1 MKLWTKNDELD
12 KIIEK
17 FTVGKDRYYDMFLAK
32 YDIIASIAH
41 AKMLQK
47 INLISSK
54 EMNLLV
60 KELNKIKKLIHEDK
74 FIIDEKFEDIHSK
87 IESYLTENLG
97 DLGKKIHTG
106 RSRNDQV
113 LVSLQLLFKDEIL
126 NIKLE
131 INKLFKSLIK
141 LSKKNKDYLL
151 PGYTHLQTA
160 MPSSFGLWF
169 SSYAE
174 SLIDDVLFLNT
185 AYKINDQN
193 PLGSAAGYGTSFE
206 IDREFTTKELGFKE
220 LKYNVLAS
228 QMNRGKIEKSLSIAL
243 SSIATTLSTF
253 CSDICFYMTQELN
266 FISFPNEMTTGSS
279 IMPHKKNPDVFELIR
294 AKCNSIKALPNEL
307 ILMSNNL
314 TSGYHR
320 DYQIFKGRIIDGILD
335 AIECIKVFNYSINK
349 IKVRKNIL
357 DDDKYKF
364 IFSVEN
370 LNELV
375 KNGKTFRDSYNQI
388 SKEIKNNAFKPNKT
402 IKHTLIGG
410 IHNLSLDQIE
420 LKMKENFKL

>member
-1 MKLWTKNDELD
+1 MKLWSKNDELD

-32 YDIIASIAH
+32 YDIVASIAH
-41 AKMLQK
+41 AKMLKK
-47 INLISSK
+47 INLISSAEK
-54 EMNLLV
+54 NLLV
-60 KELNKIKKLIHEDK
+60 KELNKINKLIHENK
-74 FIIDEKFEDIHSK
+74 FKIDEKFDDIHSK

-113 LVSLQLLFKDEIL
+113 LVSLQLLFKDEII
-126 NIKLE
+126 NIKSE

-193 PLGSAAGYGTSFE
+193 PLGSAAGYGSSFE

-243 SSIATTLSTF
+243 TSIATTLSTF

-307 ILMSNNL
+307 ILISNNL

-320 DYQIFKGRIIDGILD
+320 DYQIFKGRIIDAILD
-335 AIECIKVFNYSINK
+335 TIECIQVFNYSIKK

-388 SKEIKNNAFKPNKT
+388 SNEIKNSSFKPNKT

-420 LKMKENFKL
+420 LKMKKNFK

>member
-279 IMPHKKNPDVFELIR
+279 IMPHKKKSRCF
-294 AKCNSIKALPNEL
+294 
-307 ILMSNNL
+307 
-314 TSGYHR
+314 
-320 DYQIFKGRIIDGILD
+320 
-335 AIECIKVFNYSINK
+335 
-349 IKVRKNIL
+349 
-357 DDDKYKF
+357 
-364 IFSVEN
+364 
-370 LNELV
+370 
-375 KNGKTFRDSYNQI
+375 
-388 SKEIKNNAFKPNKT
+388 
-402 IKHTLIGG
+402 
-410 IHNLSLDQIE
+410 
-420 LKMKENFKL
+420 

>member
-1 MKLWTKNDELD
+1 MKLWSKNDELD

-32 YDIIASIAH
+32 YDIVASIAH
-41 AKMLQK
+41 AKMLKK
-47 INLISSK
+47 INLISSAEK
-54 EMNLLV
+54 NLLV
-60 KELNKIKKLIHEDK
+60 KELNKINKLIHENK
-74 FIIDEKFEDIHSK
+74 FKIDEKFEDIHSK

-113 LVSLQLLFKDEIL
+113 LVSLQLLFKDEII
-126 NIKLE
+126 NIKSE
-131 INKLFKSLIK
+131 IYKLFKSLIK

-193 PLGSAAGYGTSFE
+193 PLGSAAGYGSSFE

-307 ILMSNNL
+307 ILISNNL

-320 DYQIFKGRIIDGILD
+320 DYQIFKGRIIDAILD
-335 AIECIKVFNYSINK
+335 TIECIQVFNYSINK

-388 SKEIKNNAFKPNKT
+388 SNEIKNSSFKPNKT

-420 LKMKENFKL
+420 LKMKKNFK

>member
-1 MKLWTKNDELD
+1 MKLWSKNDELD

-32 YDIIASIAH
+32 YDIVASIAH
-41 AKMLQK
+41 AKMLKK
-47 INLISSK
+47 INLISSAEK
-54 EMNLLV
+54 NLLV
-60 KELNKIKKLIHEDK
+60 KELNKINKLIHEDK

-126 NIKLE
+126 NIKSK

-193 PLGSAAGYGTSFE
+193 PLGSAAGYGSSFE

-320 DYQIFKGRIIDGILD
+320 DYQIFKGKIIDAILD
-335 AIECIKVFNYSINK
+335 TIECIQVFNYSIKK

-388 SKEIKNNAFKPNKT
+388 SNEIKNSSFKPNKT

-420 LKMKENFKL
+420 LKMKKNFK

>member
-1 MKLWTKNDELD
+1 MKLWSKNDELD

-32 YDIIASIAH
+32 YDVIASIAH
-41 AKMLQK
+41 AKMLKK
-47 INLISSK
+47 INLISSAEK
-54 EMNLLV
+54 NLLV
-60 KELNKIKKLIHEDK
+60 NELKKINKLIHEDK

-126 NIKLE
+126 NIKSE

-193 PLGSAAGYGTSFE
+193 PLGSAAGYGSSFE

-307 ILMSNNL
+307 ILLSNNL

-320 DYQIFKGRIIDGILD
+320 DYQIFKGRIIDAILD
-335 AIECIKVFNYSINK
+335 TIECIQVFNYSINK
-349 IKVRKNIL
+349 IKVRNNIL

-388 SKEIKNNAFKPNKT
+388 SNEIKNSSFKPNKN

-420 LKMKENFKL
+420 LKMKKNFK

>member
-17 FTVGKDRYYDMFLAK
+17 FTIGKDRYYDMFLAK

-320 DYQIFKGRIIDGILD
+320 DYQIFKGRIIDAILD

>member
-1 MKLWTKNDELD
+1 MKLWSKNDELD

-17 FTVGKDRYYDMFLAK
+17 FTVGKDRFYDMFLAK
-32 YDIIASIAH
+32 YDVIASIAH
-41 AKMLQK
+41 AKMLKK
-47 INLISSK
+47 INLISSAEK
-54 EMNLLV
+54 NLLV
-60 KELNKIKKLIHEDK
+60 NELNKINKLIHEDK
-74 FIIDEKFEDIHSK
+74 FIIDKKFEDIHSK

-113 LVSLQLLFKDEIL
+113 LVSIQLLLKDEIL
-126 NIKLE
+126 NIKSE

-141 LSKKNKDYLL
+141 LSKKNKNYLL

-174 SLIDDVLFLNT
+174 SLIDDILFLNT

-193 PLGSAAGYGTSFE
+193 PLGSAAGYGSSFE
-206 IDREFTTKELGFKE
+206 IDREFTTKKLGFKE

-320 DYQIFKGRIIDGILD
+320 DYQIFKGRIIDAILD
-335 AIECIKVFNYSINK
+335 TIECIQVFNYSINK

-388 SKEIKNNAFKPNKT
+388 SNEIKNSSFKPNKT

-410 IHNLSLDQIE
+410 IHNLCLDQIE
-420 LKMKENFKL
+420 LKMKKNFE

>member
-1 MKLWTKNDELD
+1 MKLWSKNDELD

-32 YDIIASIAH
+32 YDVIASIAH
-41 AKMLQK
+41 AKMLKK
-47 INLISSK
+47 INLISSAEK
-54 EMNLLV
+54 NLLV
-60 KELNKIKKLIHEDK
+60 NELKKINKLIHENK

-126 NIKLE
+126 NIKSE

-141 LSKKNKDYLL
+141 LSKKNKNYLL

-193 PLGSAAGYGTSFE
+193 PLGSAAGYGSSFE

-307 ILMSNNL
+307 ILLSNNL

-320 DYQIFKGRIIDGILD
+320 DYQIFKGRIIDAILD
-335 AIECIKVFNYSINK
+335 TIECIQVFNYSINK
-349 IKVRKNIL
+349 IKVRNNIL

-388 SKEIKNNAFKPNKT
+388 SNEIKNSSFKPNKT

-420 LKMKENFKL
+420 LKMKKNFK

>member
-1 MKLWTKNDELD
+1 MKLWSKNDELD

-17 FTVGKDRYYDMFLAK
+17 FTIGKDRYYDMFLAK
-32 YDIIASIAH
+32 YDIVASIAH
-41 AKMLQK
+41 AKMLKK
-47 INLISSK
+47 INLISSAEK
-54 EMNLLV
+54 NLLV
-60 KELNKIKKLIHEDK
+60 KELNKINKLIHEDK

-87 IESYLTENLG
+87 IEGYLTENLG

-126 NIKLE
+126 NIKSE

-193 PLGSAAGYGTSFE
+193 PLGSAAGYGSSFE

-320 DYQIFKGRIIDGILD
+320 DYQIFKGKIIDAILD
-335 AIECIKVFNYSINK
+335 TIECIQVFNYSIKK

-370 LNELV
+370 LNKLV

-388 SKEIKNNAFKPNKT
+388 SNEIKNSSFKPNKT

-420 LKMKENFKL
+420 LKMKKNFK

>member
-320 DYQIFKGRIIDGILD
+320 DYQIFKGRIIDAILD

>member
-1 MKLWTKNDELD
+1 MKLWSKNDELD

-32 YDIIASIAH
+32 YDVIASIAH
-41 AKMLQK
+41 AKMLKK
-47 INLISSK
+47 INLISSAEK
-54 EMNLLV
+54 NLLV
-60 KELNKIKKLIHEDK
+60 NELKKINKLIHEDK

-126 NIKLE
+126 NIKSE

-193 PLGSAAGYGTSFE
+193 PLGSAAGYGSSFE
-206 IDREFTTKELGFKE
+206 IDRGFTTKELGFKE

-307 ILMSNNL
+307 IIMSNNL

-320 DYQIFKGRIIDGILD
+320 DYQIFKGRIIDAILD
-335 AIECIKVFNYSINK
+335 TIECIQVFNYSINK

-388 SKEIKNNAFKPNKT
+388 SNEIKNSSFKPNKT

-410 IHNLSLDQIE
+410 IHNLSLDKIE
-420 LKMKENFKL
+420 LKMKKSFKL

>member
-1 MKLWTKNDELD
+1 MKLWSKNDELD

-17 FTVGKDRYYDMFLAK
+17 FTVGKDRFYDMFLAK
-32 YDIIASIAH
+32 YDVIASIAH
-41 AKMLQK
+41 AKMLKK
-47 INLISSK
+47 INLISSAEK
-54 EMNLLV
+54 NLLV
-60 KELNKIKKLIHEDK
+60 NELNKINKLIHEDK
-74 FIIDEKFEDIHSK
+74 FIIDKKFEDIHSK

-113 LVSLQLLFKDEIL
+113 LVSIQLLLKDEIL
-126 NIKLE
+126 NIKSE

-141 LSKKNKDYLL
+141 LSKKNKNYLL

-174 SLIDDVLFLNT
+174 SLIDDILFLNT

-193 PLGSAAGYGTSFE
+193 PLGSAAGYGSSFE
-206 IDREFTTKELGFKE
+206 IDREFTTKKLGFKE

-320 DYQIFKGRIIDGILD
+320 DYQIFKGKIIDAILD
-335 AIECIKVFNYSINK
+335 TIECIQVFNYSINK

-388 SKEIKNNAFKPNKT
+388 SNEIKNSSFKPNKT

-410 IHNLSLDQIE
+410 IHNLCLDQIE
-420 LKMKENFKL
+420 LKMKKNFE